1 MTRQESAQEQ
11 HVSTWRTTP
20 ELDDSPVQVM
30 RQERWHRLRE
40 IDEFIR
46 RERFEVPVTDRA
58 ADGVPQSI
66 SIER

>member
-1 MTRQESAQEQ
+1 
-11 HVSTWRTTP
+11 
-20 ELDDSPVQVM
+20 
-30 RQERWHRLRE
+30 LRE